1 MGRWSTWALR
11 IAFGLALLAT
21 LGFGIR
27 FGASV
32 IYWANP
38 ANSDQPVEGW
48 MPVGFVAR
56 SWHVPTEVLVQA
68 LELGPDER
76 ARQTLEQIARHQGV
90 PVAELVA
97 TLEAA
102 IRDWRATRNE

>member
-1 MGRWSTWALR
+1 MAGRAPWLLR
-11 IAFGLALLAT
+11 LAFGLALLVT
-21 LGFGIR
+21 LGFGLR

-56 SWHVPTEVLVQA
+56 SWQVPPEVLVQA
-68 LELGPDER
+68 LGLGPDER
-76 ARQTLEQIARHQGV
+76 ARQTLEQIARQQGV
-90 PVAELVA
+90 PVADLVA

-102 IRDWRATRNE
+102 IQTWRASRDE